1 MISQSLHIT
10 EKWRESRS
18 LFFCVFCLFA
28 FLNSVTAQ
36 IQEWVYIARSE
47 EGRFYVKRKIDQL
60 SGGNRAMWM
69 KIVSDDGSEQI
80 SYSEWD
86 CKGRRFRLLQTSS
99 YAADGTA
106 IEHLKNLDW
115 AFVTPE
121 SAAESLFGEACGNPM
136 TVKYAVIILK
146 EVKLRDA
153 PNINGQV
160 YRTAKRNEKFP
171 LTPFDPVGAW
181 YHIYD
186 PKTLVEYWVH
196 GNGIK
201 IVSGNS
207 DNIKSN
213 KLKKNIVR
221 KKTKRTVNSGK
232 QR

>member
-1 MISQSLHIT
+1 MFQSQNIP
-10 EKWRESRS
+10 EKRRKSMS

-28 FLNSVTAQ
+28 FLTSVAAQ
-36 IQEWVYIARSE
+36 TQEWFYIARSE

-60 SGGNRAMWM
+60 PDGNRAMWM
-69 KIVSDDGSEQI
+69 KLASDKGFERI
-80 SYSEWD
+80 SYAEWD
-86 CKGRRFRLLQTSS
+86 CKNRRFRLLQTSS
-99 YAADGTA
+99 YTADGRA

-121 SAAESLFGEACGNPM
+121 TTGENLFEEACGTPREI
-136 TVKYAVIILK
+136 KYAVFILR
-146 EVKLRDA
+146 EVKLRGE
-153 PNINGQV
+153 PNINGQI

-186 PKTLVEYWVH
+186 PKTLIEYWVH

-201 IVSGNS
+201 IVT
-207 DNIKSN
+207 DNADDVKSN
-213 KLKKNIVR
+213 KSKKTIIR
-221 KKTKRTVNSGK
+221 KKTKKAVKSGK